1 LRAQPASAIA
11 RTTAKRVR
19 GFGNNDGRRFT
30 RNCVVANSQQSSTQ
44 YAGRAIAMLIIPIQG
59 EAGCGHCLQRNLA
72 QKRAH
77 HERKI

>member
-1 LRAQPASAIA
+1 L
-11 RTTAKRVR
+11 
-19 GFGNNDGRRFT
+19 T
-30 RNCVVANSQQSSTQ
+30 RNRVVANSQQSSTQ